1 MIESENGFHDL
12 RLLVGGRNGRP
23 PAIHAT
29 PRPGQVPDTPEPAS
43 GNLKVELEE
52 LAGHILIYARGRG
65 SGAFSCLALIELD
78 VPTLVESRQD

>member
-1 MIESENGFHDL
+1 MIESENGFHDP
-12 RLLVGGRNGRP
+12 RLLVGCVMADVRQYMPLAVRAKSRIP
-23 PAIHAT
+23 
-29 PRPGQVPDTPEPAS
+29 PEPAP